1 MTVAFLVEVDKLIQ
15 LLESPVFTYLRL
27 QVRDYTHISHHS
39 CLALS
44 LRLCLPTS
52 GSRSVLALASH
63 IILFSHLALSL
74 RLCSH
79 TAGVCF
85 LAPLASSP
93 VFFTVVLSSLLIL
106 LVLL

>member
-79 TAGVCF
+79 TADVCF
-85 LAPLASSP
+85 LAPLACSP
-93 VFFTVVLSSLLIL
+93 VFFVFFTVPCSHHF
-106 LVLL
+106 